1 MKLKLNNHVDS
12 LQDVRNQ
19 LDNCIRE
26 IRDVAHDLMPP
37 SLQYGLKVA
46 LENFTTHFPNVD
58 FHFFGVE
65 KRIDERMEYVVYCC
79 ANELVNN
86 AVIHSGAK
94 KINLQLIQDDR
105 RLTLTVSDDGCG
117 FNEKTVKNGIGLE
130 SVKSRVAACNGKI
143 DIDTCPGK
151 GTETTIELRVE
162 NSPRIFTN

>member
-46 LENFTTHFPNVD
+46 LENFVTQFDNVH

-65 KRIDERMEYVVYCC
+65 KRFDERLEYVAYCC

-86 AVIHSGAK
+86 SVTHSGAQN
-94 KINLQLIQDDR
+94 INLQLILDEKHI
-105 RLTLTVSDDGCG
+105 TLTVSDDGCG
-117 FNEKTVKNGIGLE
+117 FNEKAVKKGI
-130 SVKSRVAACNGKI
+130 
-143 DIDTCPGK
+143 
-151 GTETTIELRVE
+151 
-162 NSPRIFTN
+162 